1 VSHQFRKAMSNE
13 TEDPDPLK
21 RFILRIAIPFAV
33 VAIIIA
39 IIQFVLSVWF
49 NLENV
54 RPSPSEEGKEST
66 AVSSLENTRSIQ

>member
-1 VSHQFRKAMSNE
+1 MSNE

-39 IIQFVLSVWF
+39 IIQFVLSFWF

-54 RPSPSEEGKEST
+54 RPSPTGEDEASA
-66 AVSSLENTRSIQ
+66 AVSSSAALQPAAV